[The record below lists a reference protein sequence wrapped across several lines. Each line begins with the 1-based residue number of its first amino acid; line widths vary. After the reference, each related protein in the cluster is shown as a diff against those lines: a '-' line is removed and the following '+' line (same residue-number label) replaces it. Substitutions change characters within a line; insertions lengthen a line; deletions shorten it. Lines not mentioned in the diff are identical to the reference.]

1 MNDRREVPPRPVRV
15 AGIVELVHVHSGFL
29 GAYQNVSDQVV
40 AIVSKELKEYPTFC
54 VVVTGR

>member
-1 MNDRREVPPRPVRV
+1 
-15 AGIVELVHVHSGFL
+15 VHVHSGFL

-40 AIVSKELKEYPTFC
+40 AIVSKELKEYPTFR